1 METVRLGLTQLQVTP
16 IAYGTWQ
23 FGGEWGEVEE
33 RSAIESI
40 HHARELGI
48 NVFDTAQGYGFGTAE
63 RLLGRALS
71 GELDRVVIAT
81 KGGLRMDG
89 DTLVRDS
96 SPAWIRRGVEES
108 LNALGVDH
116 IDLYQVHWPDP
127 RTPLAETAAALWD
140 MVGEGLIDHVG
151 VSNFDAE
158 QMRMFSVDRQ
168 VEALQSPYHLFHRG
182 IEDDALPYAS
192 RHDVGV
198 LAYGPLAHGL
208 LGGAFDENTT
218 FPANDWRSGSP
229 DFTGGTFRRNLEVV
243 GELRR
248 FAAERAATVGQLA
261 VAWVLAHPA
270 VQVAIVGSRRRA
282 HLEETAGALDI
293 GLGGEDLAQIDKI
306 MSGAVPIR
314 APAPEGA

>member
-1 METVRLGLTQLQVTP
+1 METVRLGLTQLPVTP

-48 NVFDTAQGYGFGTAE
+48 NVFDTAQGYGFGIAE
-63 RLLGRALS
+63 RLLGRALA

-140 MVGEGLIDHVG
+140 MVDEGLIDHVG

-158 QMRMFSVDRQ
+158 QMRMFSIDRQ

-208 LGGAFDENTT
+208 LGGAFDENTA

-229 DFTGGTFRRNLEVV
+229 DFTGGAFRRNLEVV

-282 HLEETAGALDI
+282 HLEETVGALDI

>member
-1 METVRLGLTQLQVTP
+1 MDTVGLGRTQLQVTP

-40 HHARELGI
+40 CHARELGI

-63 RLLGRALS
+63 RLLGRALA
-71 GELDRVVIAT
+71 GEMDQVVIAT

-108 LNALGVDH
+108 LNALGIDH
-116 IDLYQVHWPDP
+116 IDLYQIHWPDQ
-127 RTPLAETAAALWD
+127 RTPLAKTAAVLWD
-140 MVGEGLIDHVG
+140 MVDEGLIDHVG
-151 VSNFDAE
+151 VSNFDVDQLREFSAE
-158 QMRMFSVDRQ
+158 RQ
-168 VEALQSPYHLFHRG
+168 VEALQSPYHLFHRD
-182 IEDDALPYAS
+182 IEGDTLPYAAE
-192 RHDVGV
+192 RDLGV

-208 LGGAFDENTT
+208 LGGGFDKYTT

-229 DFTGGTFRRNLEVV
+229 DFTGDTFHRNVEVV

-248 FAAERAATVGQLA
+248 FAEERDATIGQLA
-261 VAWVLAHPA
+261 VAWVLASPA

-282 HLEETAGALDI
+282 HLEETVGALDI
-293 GLGGEDLAQIDKI
+293 DLGKEALAQIDKI
-306 MSGAVPIR
+306 MSGAVPLR

>member
-1 METVRLGLTQLQVTP
+1 METVRLGRTQLQVTP

-40 HHARELGI
+40 CHARERGI

-63 RLLGRALS
+63 RLLGRALA
-71 GELDRVVIAT
+71 GEMDQVVIAT

-89 DTLVRDS
+89 DAVVRDS

-108 LNALGVDH
+108 LTALGVDH

-127 RTPLAETAAALWD
+127 RTPLAETAAVLWE
-140 MVGEGLIDHVG
+140 MVDEGLIDHIG
-151 VSNFDAE
+151 VSNFDAA
-158 QMRMFSVDRQ
+158 QMRAFSAERQ
-168 VEALQSPYHLFHRG
+168 VEALQSPYHLFHRD
-182 IEDDALPYAS
+182 IEGDILSYAAE
-192 RHDVGV
+192 HDVGV

-208 LGGAFDENTT
+208 LGGRFDEDTT

-248 FAAERAATVGQLA
+248 FAEARDATIGQLA
-261 VAWVLAHPA
+261 VAWVLAHSA

-282 HLEETAGALDI
+282 HLEETIGALNI
-293 GLGGEDLAQIDKI
+293 GLGKEDLAQIDKI
-306 MSGAVPIR
+306 MSR
-314 APAPEGA
+314 AIPLGTPAPEGA

>member
-1 METVRLGLTQLQVTP
+1 METVELGRTQLQVTP

-33 RSAIESI
+33 RAAIESI
-40 HHARELGI
+40 RHARELGI
-48 NVFDTAQGYGFGTAE
+48 NLFDTAQGYGFGTAE
-63 RLLGRALS
+63 RLLGKALA
-71 GELDRVVIAT
+71 GEMTQVVIAT

-96 SPAWIRRGVEES
+96 SPEWIRRGVEES
-108 LNALGVDH
+108 LNALGADH

-127 RTPLAETAAALWD
+127 RTPLAETAAVLWD
-140 MVGEGLIDHVG
+140 MVDEGLVHHVG
-151 VSNFDAE
+151 VSNFDAG
-158 QMRMFSVDRQ
+158 QMRAFSAERQ
-168 VEALQSPYHLFHRG
+168 VEALQSPYHLFHRD
-182 IEDDALPYAS
+182 IESGVLPYAAE
-192 RHDVGV
+192 RDLGV
-198 LAYGPLAHGL
+198 LAYSPLAHGL
-208 LGGAFDENTT
+208 LGGGFDENTT

-229 DFTGGTFRRNLEVV
+229 DFTGDTFRRNVEVV

-248 FAAERAATVGQLA
+248 FAEEREATIGQLA

-282 HLEETAGALDI
+282 HLQQTAGALDI
-293 GLGGEDLAQIDKI
+293 RLSKEDLARIDAI
-306 MSGAVPIR
+306 MAGATPLR

>member
-1 METVRLGLTQLQVTP
+1 METVRLGRTQLQVTP

-33 RSAIESI
+33 RPAIESI
-40 HHARELGI
+40 CHARELGI

-63 RLLGRALS
+63 RLLGRALA
-71 GELDRVVIAT
+71 GEMDQVVIAT

-96 SPAWIRRGVEES
+96 SPEWIRRGVEES

-127 RTPLAETAAALWD
+127 RTPLAETAAVLWD
-140 MVGEGLIDHVG
+140 MVDEGLIGHVG

-158 QMRMFSVDRQ
+158 QMRVFSVERQ
-168 VEALQSPYHLFHRG
+168 VEALQSPYHLFHRD
-182 IEDDALPYAS
+182 IEGDTLPYAVE
-192 RHDVGV
+192 HDLGV
-198 LAYGPLAHGL
+198 LAYSPLAHGL
-208 LGGAFDENTT
+208 LGGGFDENTT

-229 DFTGGTFRRNLEVV
+229 DFTGSTFRRNLGLVS
-243 GELRR
+243 ELRR
-248 FAAERAATVGQLA
+248 FAEERDATIGQLA

-282 HLEETAGALDI
+282 HLKQTAGALDI
-293 GLGGEDLAQIDKI
+293 GLSKEDLAQIDKV
-306 MSGAVPIR
+306 MSGAIPLQ

>member
-1 METVRLGLTQLQVTP
+1 METVALGRTGLQVTP

-33 RSAIESI
+33 RAAIESI
-40 HHARELGI
+40 SHARDLGI
-48 NVFDTAQGYGFGTAE
+48 NIFDTAQGYGFGTAE
-63 RLLGRALS
+63 RLLGRAFA
-71 GELDRVVIAT
+71 GAMDQVVIAT

-89 DTLVRDS
+89 ETLVRDS

-127 RTPLAETAAALWD
+127 RTPPAETAAALWG
-140 MVGEGLIDHVG
+140 MVDEGLIDHVG

-158 QMRMFSVDRQ
+158 QMRAFSAERQ
-168 VEALQSPYHLFHRG
+168 VEALQSPYHLFHRD
-182 IEDDALPYAS
+182 IEVDTLPYAAE
-192 RHDVGV
+192 HDVGV

-208 LGGAFDENTT
+208 LGGRFDENTT

-229 DFTGGTFRRNLEVV
+229 DFTGETFRRNLQVV

-248 FAAERAATVGQLA
+248 FAEERGATIGQLA

-282 HLEETAGALDI
+282 HLEETVGALDI
-293 GLGGEDLAQIDKI
+293 GLSKEDLAHLDKI
-306 MSGAVPIR
+306 MSGAVPLR